1 MDMKPQYG
9 IFKQGKIVFAGDHDV
24 VERAFS
30 CLHECF
36 YFAAGTS
43 KPRTDAFPY
52 SISQI

>member
-1 MDMKPQYG
+1 MKEQYA
-9 IFKQGKIVFAGDHDV
+9 IFKDNRIVFAGDKEV
-24 VERAFS
+24 VERAYS
-30 CLHECF
+30 CLHDSF